1 MVDDRV
7 RRGRGVTA
15 TRTAS
20 CVRRARS
27 SDHASAR
34 GTQLVQIEVA
44 VAEIEQLRA
53 ELVLVAVDV
62 LLDEAVRL
70 QRPQQAVDGALRE
83 AEPRRYR
90 RHRAGRCRRPGP
102 S

>member
-1 MVDDRV
+1 MVDDECAGTVEDHDPHRLL
-7 RRGRGVTA
+7 RPQGRAPITEC
-15 TRTAS
+15 TR
-20 CVRRARS
+20 
-27 SDHASAR
+27 
-34 GTQLVQIEVA
+34 TQLVQIEVA

-83 AEPRRYR
+83 
-90 RHRAGRCRRPGP
+90 P
-102 S
+102 SRDELA